1 MKLLKSGLR
10 FWLTLASVTSFAGGW
25 AMLAHAP
32 KPYQLFQQTTAP
44 TLEPLPPLF
53 DAQAV
58 SDQQQ
63 LFNIQPRRRSNGFFR
78 TGGS

>member
-10 FWLTLASVTSFAGGW
+10 FWITTASVLSFVGGW
-25 AMLAHAP
+25 IMLVHAP
-32 KPYQLFQQTTAP
+32 KPAQLFPDPAP

-53 DAQAV
+53 DLANNTSPSQ
-58 SDQQQ
+58 S
-63 LFNIQPRRRSNGFFR
+63 LFGFQPRQRNAFFR